1 LRRPAIHLTLQQVDF
16 ATVDVFDID
25 SYLQDPNS
33 NGTWYSQKTTGDVP
47 KPRIDFCTVAIS
59 APDNSSHH
67 IYLYGG
73 IDPITNTG
81 FDDVL
86 ILTIPSF
93 TWTNVWPIGE
103 APRWGHN
110 CHVAGKRQMITV
122 GGNNT
127 NGLTCDWEVKGV
139 AVWELTTLTWGS
151 VFSTNLSGFQVPQKV
166 LSVTGGNANGNATK
180 RDPALGWTDPGLKT
194 IFATP
199 RKYTSNGNSTSPAT
213 RTSHKGAIA
222 GGVVGG
228 LVGLALLITLTFF
241 LHHRYRRR
249 HGPHELHD
257 NPSPTGRASDSSK
270 NKYEL
275 QAVNE
280 HSPAELFG
288 HDLRELESPRH
299 VVEAENMSS
308 TTRAELPGT
317 NTAPGGVHGVPIVRT
332 PGDELPE
339 RPVYVAGLRRPSR
352 EGRRKD
358 SQGGRAMSGKNEEVA
373 TKTDEHTE
381 ALEMDEGSM
390 NQRGV

>member
-1 LRRPAIHLTLQQVDF
+1 M
-16 ATVDVFDID
+16 
-25 SYLQDPNS
+25 
-33 NGTWYSQKTTGDVP
+33 
-47 KPRIDFCTVAIS
+47 S

-81 FDDVL
+81 YDDVL

-139 AVWELTTLTWGS
+139 AVWDLTTLTWGS
-151 VFSTNLSGFQVPQKV
+151 VFSTNLSSFQVPEKV
-166 LSVTGGNANGNATK
+166 LGVTGGSANGNATK
-180 RDPALGWTDPGLKT
+180 RDPALGWTDQGLKNV
-194 IFATP
+194 FATP
-199 RKYTSNGNSTSPAT
+199 RKYTLTSNNSTAPTSPSKPHT
-213 RTSHKGAIA
+213 GAIA

-228 LVGLALLITLTFF
+228 VLGLVFIATAAFF
-241 LHHRYRRR
+241 FRRRHLKR

-257 NPSPTGRASDSSK
+257 NSSPTRNASDSSK

-275 QAVNE
+275 QALNE
-280 HSPAELFG
+280 NNPAELFG
-288 HDLRELESPRH
+288 ADPRELEAPRDA
-299 VVEAENMSS
+299 VEAENVSS

-317 NTAPGGVHGVPIVRT
+317 STAPGAVHGVPIVRT

-339 RPVYVAGLRRPSR
+339 RQECIGGLRRPSQEDR
-352 EGRRKD
+352 EANSGTRPEQIQNQVRTRD
-358 SQGGRAMSGKNEEVA
+358 LRAEGAKEENPESA
-373 TKTDEHTE
+373 R
-381 ALEMDEGSM
+381 
-390 NQRGV
+390 Q

>member
-1 LRRPAIHLTLQQVDF
+1 M
-16 ATVDVFDID
+16 
-25 SYLQDPNS
+25 
-33 NGTWYSQKTTGDVP
+33 
-47 KPRIDFCTVAIS
+47 S

-73 IDPITNTG
+73 VDPITNTG

-93 TWTNVWPIGE
+93 SWTNVWPVGE

-151 VFSTNLSGFQVPQKV
+151 VFMTNLTNFQVPQKV
-166 LSVTGGNANGNATK
+166 LGVTGGTANGKATK
-180 RDPALGWTDPGLKT
+180 NDPVLGWTNQSLKNV
-194 IFATP
+194 FVTP
-199 RKYTSNGNSTSPAT
+199 RNYTLSNNNSTSP
-213 RTSHKGAIA
+213 TSGKSNTGAIA

-228 LVGLALLITLTFF
+228 VGGLVLVALAAFF
-241 LHHRYRRR
+241 LRRLYRKR

-257 NPSPTGRASDSSK
+257 TSSPTGSTSK

-288 HDLRELESPRH
+288 HDVRELESPRH
-299 VVEAENMSS
+299 VVEAENASS

-317 NTAPGGVHGVPIVRT
+317 NTVRGGVHGVPIVRT

-339 RPVYVAGLRRPSR
+339 REEYVAGLRRPSR
-352 EGRRKD
+352 DGREDVLGSER
-358 SQGGRAMSGKNEEVA
+358 GEVVSKVGNKG
-373 TKTDEHTE
+373 TKEDGHTE
-381 ALEMDEGSM
+381 VSEKEHSRREQQGTHEAM
-390 NQRGV
+390 QK

>member
-1 LRRPAIHLTLQQVDF
+1 MDF
-16 ATVDVFDID
+16 ATVDLFDID
-25 SYLQDPNS
+25 SYLQNPDS
-33 NGTWYSQKTTGDVP
+33 NGTWYSQKTTGDIP
-47 KPRIDFCTVAIS
+47 KPRIDFCTVVIS

-81 FDDVL
+81 YDDVL

-151 VFSTNLSGFQVPQKV
+151 VFMTNLTNFKVPQKV
-166 LSVTGGNANGNATK
+166 LGVTGGNANGSATK
-180 RDPALGWTDPGLKT
+180 KEPALGWTDQGLKT
-194 IFATP
+194 VFATP
-199 RKYTSNGNSTSPAT
+199 RKYTLSGNSTSPLSP
-213 RTSHKGAIA
+213 RKSHTGAIT

-228 LVGLALLITLTFF
+228 IAALALVTTLTFI
-241 LHHRYRRR
+241 LRRR
-249 HGPHELHD
+249 HRRLHGPHELHN
-257 NPSPTGRASDSSK
+257 NPSPTGRTASNSSK

-275 QAVNE
+275 QALNE
-280 HSPAELFG
+280 NNPAELFG
-288 HDLRELESPRH
+288 ADPRELEAPRNA
-299 VVEAENMSS
+299 VEAENASS
-308 TTRAELPGT
+308 TMRAELSGT
-317 NTAPGGVHGVPIVRT
+317 NTVKGGRLGVPIVRT

-339 RPVYVAGLRRPSR
+339 RPEYVGGLRRVSR
-352 EGRRKD
+352 EGE
-358 SQGGRAMSGKNEEVA
+358 GGRGMGEEGDVTTRVEDGGTGVA
-373 TKTDEHTE
+373 ETKGMTDEE
-381 ALEMDEGSM
+381 KGKE
-390 NQRGV
+390 